1 MGGHPRNLVDQGL
14 RGIIRF
20 NDGEKCIPQ
29 AGMPRVVRYEI
40 GARLGHGLDNAKVI
54 SADGREARPL
64 PQYLEERPYFGSS
77 RVFHPQRRSATGQT
91 DELLIMVNDSDGIAK
106 RGKGGE
112 MGEKA
117 GPVNINFII
126 DRGAIRGGEVPCESA
141 IVGRMGRQLGKAM
154 GEYAI
159 GFNKPSN
166 MLRKPVEVGGDLL
179 FENRPTTIRG

>member
-1 MGGHPRNLVDQGL
+1 MSKDLQEG
-14 RGIIRF
+14 
-20 NDGEKCIPQ
+20 
-29 AGMPRVVRYEI
+29 
-40 GARLGHGLDNAKVI
+40 
-54 SADGREARPL
+54 
-64 PQYLEERPYFGSS
+64 PYFS
-77 RVFHPQRRSATGQT
+77 RTRVSHPQWGSAAGQS
-91 DELLIMVNDSDGIAK
+91 DELVIMVNDGDGIAK
-106 RGKGGE
+106 GGKGGE

-117 GPVNINFII
+117 RPVNINFII